1 MPTTATST
9 NQPSNHAIAHSMA
22 DLLSPKQYNAILS
35 IARSKGLNADKECK
49 ALHGCEPQELT
60 RRAASQL
67 IDALKSGR
75 AGEMA
80 KVETSRDL
88 MEYEN
93 AVDAGT
99 FTGSYGEWVELY

>member
-1 MPTTATST
+1 MGIGFVSRST
-9 NQPSNHAIAHSMA
+9 N
-22 DLLSPKQYNAILS
+22 
-35 IARSKGLNADKECK
+35 AR
-49 ALHGCEPQELT
+49 LHELT
-60 RRAASQL
+60 SLAASAL

-80 KVETSRDL
+80 KAQTSRDL